1 VVIVRLSLTQVTE
14 EQLIALLAAE
24 SEGPAAG
31 AGKRSG
37 VVVQRRNYGLDE
49 EDDEDD
55 SDLL

>member
-1 VVIVRLSLTQVTE
+1 MRSSLTQVTE
-14 EQLIALLAAE
+14 EQLIALLAE

>member
-14 EQLIALLAAE
+14 EQLIALLAE